1 MTRNRYFLYMS
12 SMFLAVVLVGF
23 ARSFYLRTSFA
34 FPELPA
40 HLYLHGTALTAWFTL
55 AFIQPWLIK
64 SRRTDIHRKLGVIG
78 IALAMSVV
86 TSGLWTVFL
95 RDAPEIDEFPT
106 RAAGNLASLMM
117 FSMCFTLGVWFRRK
131 SAMHKR
137 LMLLASIP
145 LLAPALDRLARIPI
159 FNEFFGQ
166 LLSWFPAPPE
176 IAFAT
181 LAFLVLLFS
190 VVVND
195 LISERR
201 VLSGTYWGLFAI
213 LIIAP
218 ATTYAIIDSGAWVTF
233 VHWAAKA

>member
-1 MTRNRYFLYMS
+1 
-12 SMFLAVVLVGF
+12 
-23 ARSFYLRTSFA
+23 
-34 FPELPA
+34 
-40 HLYLHGTALTAWFTL
+40 
-55 AFIQPWLIK
+55 
-64 SRRTDIHRKLGVIG
+64 
-78 IALAMSVV
+78 
-86 TSGLWTVFL
+86 
-95 RDAPEIDEFPT
+95 
-106 RAAGNLASLMM
+106 M
-117 FSMCFTLGVWFRRK
+117 FSTCFALGVWFRRK

-159 FNEFFGQ
+159 FKEFFGQ

-201 VLSGTYWGLFAI
+201 VLSGTYWGLFSI

-218 ATTYAIIDSGAWVTF
+218 ATTYAIIGSGAWVTF
-233 VHWAAKA
+233 VRWAAKA